1 MQKTVF
7 GYIIAHSKLQ
17 QLYILAITVI
27 SFPFLYMMF
36 ELPKLIINDAI
47 DGNEFPRSLPLVGT
61 DLDQIT
67 FLWVLSGA
75 FLAVVLI
82 NGGFKY
88 YINIYRGSLGE
99 RMIRRLRYQLLDA
112 VTRFPLP
119 HFRNVSQG
127 EIVSMVTA
135 ETEPL
140 GGYMGNAVAVPVFQG
155 GTLLTLLA
163 FMFAQDVV
171 LGLAAVSLYPIQGWL
186 IPRLQK
192 TVNRLNK
199 QRIKH
204 VRKTSERI
212 GELVGGVTEIHNHD
226 TARFELAE
234 LGKQLGLIYRIR
246 WDIYRAK
253 FFIKFCNNFIAQ
265 ITPFFFY
272 AIGGYLVINGELSF
286 GAMVAVLAA
295 YKDLSAPWKLLLQH
309 YQRME
314 DARVKYDQLISQ
326 FQPPGMLP
334 SRPPQPEA
342 LAGGIAGTDGDGGV
356 DPAGQPEPLA
366 GPVVVS
372 GLVVED
378 EAGTRIIDRT
388 SFQFELADH
397 VAFIGADSSGRSELA
412 RLLGRQIDP
421 AAGQVTVGGVNIL
434 YLSPE
439 VAGRDMAYVDAESF
453 IRSGTIRDNLLY
465 GVKHLPRDDPDDS
478 DWAAFREESLRAGN
492 SPHSPDADWL
502 DMEQMGLASSE
513 EIPARLAA
521 VLQAVGLDDDVLQIG
536 QQQVID
542 PAAHPVLAD
551 GVVAARE
558 TVREQL
564 ATPEFAGLVE
574 LFDRDRFNRNATVAE
589 NILFGTP
596 TDDTFRT
603 ENLSGHPVVIE
614 ILEAAELTAP
624 LLEIGLHVA
633 RLKNEMFR
641 ELQPGHEFFERF
653 GFITAEDLP
662 PLQRI
667 LKRVASDG
675 MEALRSE
682 DQARLLGLTFRL
694 QPARHRLAMIDDDLE
709 QRILDARRLFAER
722 LPPELAPSIAF
733 FDIDRYN
740 PASTIQDNIL
750 FGKVVIGKAN
760 SSRQVSDLLNRV
772 IADRGLRP
780 EILAVGMGFETGI
793 SGKRLSTAQRQ
804 RLALARCLIK
814 RPRLL
819 IVNGA
824 LASLDERTQRRI
836 LDNLHDEQSGRG
848 LIWVDRELG
857 DQSRFDR
864 VFLVENAGVQEPG
877 QTDGGAVP
885 GPRPVEATPPDNG
898 AGMRGEIDLLTDLL
912 SGLPLFTGVDRG
924 RLKLLAFTSE
934 IEIHAA
940 GDELYREGDTGDVG
954 YIIVSGRVE
963 LSVEGRRG
971 PRVIGVK
978 GPGDIL
984 GELNLLSG
992 APRLETARALESCR
1006 LLCLTE
1012 SVFGAI
1018 VQESLETNR
1027 AVTRLLAD
1035 RLATATRHLT
1045 GGDALYDEASG
1056 LPNSDLLRDRMRLVV
1071 SQGARDNPISELV
1084 VLSMDGLDAGRKA
1097 TWKVSESVL
1106 ARQVADRLRACLRN
1120 ADTLAR
1126 LDDYRFGIIANASSR
1141 SAGVEV
1147 DIVIRR
1153 LGEALAEPLIAGGTA
1168 FQIADA
1174 LAFESC
1180 SLTRERETEAETLI
1194 VGAQSEPDRKRA

>member
-1 MQKTVF
+1 VQKTVF

-17 QLYILAITVI
+17 QLYILVITVI

-47 DGNEFPRSLPLVGT
+47 DGDEFPRSLPLVGT

-212 GELVGGVTEIHNHD
+212 GELVGGVSEIHNHD

-234 LGKQLGLIYRIR
+234 LGKQLGLIYSIR

-326 FQPPGMLP
+326 FQPPGLLP
-334 SRPPQPEA
+334 PRPPISGAAVDGAAEPD
-342 LAGGIAGTDGDGGV
+342 GGIHSGPHLD
-356 DPAGQPEPLA
+356 PLA

-378 EAGTRIIDRT
+378 EAGTRIIDRS
-388 SFQFELADH
+388 SFQFDMADH

-421 AAGQVTVGGVNIL
+421 AAGQVTIGGTSIL
-434 YLSPE
+434 ELSPE

-465 GVKHLPRDDPDDS
+465 GVKHQPKDDPDDP
-478 DWAAFREESLRAGN
+478 DWAAFQEESLRAGN

-502 DMEQMGLASSE
+502 DLEQMGLASSK
-513 EIPARLAA
+513 EIPCRLAA
-521 VLQAVGLDDDVLQIG
+521 VLEAVGLDEDVLQIG
-536 QQQVID
+536 QQQVIA
-542 PAAHPVLAD
+542 PAAHPALAE

-596 TDDTFRT
+596 TDETFRT
-603 ENLSGHPVVIE
+603 ENLSGQPVVIE
-614 ILEAAELTAP
+614 VLESAALTAP

-653 GFITAEDLP
+653 GFITADDLP

-682 DQARLLGLTFRL
+682 EQARLLGLTFRL

-709 QRILDARRLFAER
+709 LRILEARRLFAER

-772 IADRGLRP
+772 IANRGLRP

-804 RLALARCLIK
+804 RLAVARCLIK

-836 LDNLHDEQSGRG
+836 LANLHEEQAGRG

-877 QTDGGAVP
+877 KTDGSAVA
-885 GPRPVEATPPDNG
+885 GPRPVDTATAETG
-898 AGMRGEIDLLTDLL
+898 AGMRGEIDRLTDLL
-912 SGLPLFTGVDRG
+912 SGLPLFNGIDRG

-934 IEIHAA
+934 TETHAA
-940 GDELYREGDTGDVG
+940 GDELYREGDTGDIG
-954 YIIVSGRVE
+954 YVIVSGRVE
-963 LSVEGRRG
+963 LSVEGQRG
-971 PRVIGVK
+971 PRVVAVK

-992 APRLETARALESCR
+992 APRLETARALESSR

-1027 AVTRLLAD
+1027 AVTRLMAD
-1035 RLATATRHLT
+1035 RLATATRQLT

-1071 SQGARDNPISELV
+1071 SQGARDNAISELV
-1084 VLSMDGLDAGRKA
+1084 VLSIDGLDAGRKA
-1097 TWKVSESVL
+1097 SWKVSESVL
-1106 ARQVADRLRACLRN
+1106 ARQVAERLRACLRN

-1141 SAGVEV
+1141 SAGVDV

-1168 FQIADA
+1168 FPVADA

-1180 SLTRERETEAETLI
+1180 SLTREREAEAETLI
-1194 VGAQSEPDRKRA
+1194 VGAQPEPDRKRA